1 MNNDPSDATKPVA
14 WGHPA
19 ILLATCFWIGRLR
32 PAPGTWGS
40 AAALPFIAAL
50 SLAEVP
56 FFIEVQLWL
65 TLCCIGV
72 PICTIASKQL
82 GGQKD
87 PSSIILDEFAAMPLV
102 LLVVPAQQRTWLI
115 MLLAFLLFRLF
126 DIMKPPP
133 CQQLEKLPNGAGIM
147 ADDLAAAGL
156 AAGTLFVITTL
167 MHAYY

>member
-1 MNNDPSDATKPVA
+1 MNNEPSDATKPVA

-87 PSSIILDEFAAMPLV
+87 P
-102 LLVVPAQQRTWLI
+102 
-115 MLLAFLLFRLF
+115 
-126 DIMKPPP
+126 
-133 CQQLEKLPNGAGIM
+133 
-147 ADDLAAAGL
+147 
-156 AAGTLFVITTL
+156 
-167 MHAYY
+167 

>member
-1 MNNDPSDATKPVA
+1 MNNEPSDATKPVA

-102 LLVVPAQQRTWLI
+102 LLVVPAQQRTLSLI
-115 MLLAFLLFRLF
+115 H
-126 DIMKPPP
+126 I
-133 CQQLEKLPNGAGIM
+133 
-147 ADDLAAAGL
+147 
-156 AAGTLFVITTL
+156 
-167 MHAYY
+167 